1 MSVVKGDNR
10 MARRALV
17 LGGGGPVGIAWE
29 SGIVAG
35 LEQEGVSV
43 RAADLI
49 VGTSAGSVVGAQLG
63 LGRSGDELL
72 ATQVAEAGRAGQSS
86 SGPATPVD
94 LGPLIA
100 LMMNRPAHGEM
111 PVNKRVEIGALALRT
126 KTVDEQSFIANFGRL
141 TEGGGA
147 FPERFVCTAI
157 DALNGSFVTWNKAAN
172 VELARAVA
180 SSCAVPGIFPPI
192 TINGRRYYD
201 GGIRS
206 ATNSDLAKGCDVVLV
221 VAVMIAAMPP
231 EYRNRLDA
239 EVAALQAGGS
249 KAALIVPNAECLEIF
264 GINLMDPSRRAEIAG
279 LGVRQGR
286 AEAARLRELW
296 N

>member
-1 MSVVKGDNR
+1 

-49 VGTSAGSVVGAQLG
+49 VGTSAGSVVGAQLA
-63 LGRSGDELL
+63 LGRSGAELL
-72 ATQVAEAGRAGQSS
+72 ATQAAEAGRAGQSS
-86 SGPATPVD
+86 PVPATPVD

-100 LMMNRPAHGEM
+100 LMMNRPAEGEM
-111 PVNKRVEIGALALRT
+111 PVDKRVEIGALALRT

-141 TEGGGA
+141 TEGGGV

-157 DALNGSFVTWNKAAN
+157 DALDGSFMTWNNKAG
-172 VELARAVA
+172 VELGRAVA

-206 ATNSDLAKGCDVVLV
+206 TTNSDLAKGYDVVLV
-221 VAVMIAAMPP
+221 VAVMIAAMPQ
-231 EYRNRLDA
+231 EYWKRLDA
-239 EVAALQAGGS
+239 EVAALQASGS
-249 KAALIVPNAECLEIF
+249 KAVLIVPNAECLEIF

-286 AEAARLRELW
+286 VEAARLRELW